1 MKYIST
7 RGQARPVDFES
18 ALLSG
23 LAEDGGLYMPE
34 TWPSFSE
41 EEIAAFAD
49 VPFTSIAFALM
60 RRFLDASWSD
70 AEIIAAINTAYADF
84 DDPAI
89 TPLRQLNEG
98 EYLLELFH
106 GPTLSFKDIA
116 MQLLARLF
124 EAALRRRESAGVTII
139 AATSGDTGAAA
150 IHGFRGMEK
159 IDVFVLYPEGRIS
172 EAQRRQMTTPI
183 DTNVYAIAIE
193 GSFDD
198 CQALV
203 KQCFADE
210 GLRERLRLT
219 GVNSINWARIMAQTV
234 YYLVAATRLGT
245 PRVTPCFTV
254 PTGNFG
260 NIFAGYACARMGL
273 PIAHLGIATNANDIL
288 ARTLKEGIYQPR
300 KVIATCAPSMDIQ
313 VASNFER
320 LLFELSGRDSDA
332 VRDWMQ
338 QLRENGSFSIPE
350 PLLTAMRSIFAAGS
364 ASEEQIHQTIETVQ
378 QQNGMEI
385 DPHTAVGV
393 YVDRLLKTGD
403 HPSIILSTAHPVK
416 FPDARKATPDAP
428 KSQAEKRIDD
438 IMNQPERLYT
448 LPASKQ
454 DLDAFLLQ
462 HSRLASR

>member
-34 TWPSFSE
+34 TWPIFSKK
-41 EEIAAFAD
+41 EIAAFAD
-49 VPFTSIAFALM
+49 LPFTSIAFALM

-70 AEIIAAINTAYADF
+70 AEITATIDAAYANY

-89 TPLRQLNEG
+89 TPLRQLSEG

-159 IDVFVLYPEGRIS
+159 IGVFVLYPEGRIS
-172 EAQRRQMTTPI
+172 EAQRRQMTTPQ
-183 DTNVYAIAIE
+183 DSNVHAIAIE

-203 KQCFADE
+203 KQCFADAN
-210 GLRERLRLT
+210 LRERLRLT

-234 YYLVAATRLGT
+234 YYLAAATRLGA
-245 PRVTPCFTV
+245 PKLPVSFTV

-273 PIAHLGIATNANDIL
+273 PIARLGIATNANDIL
-288 ARTLKEGIYQPR
+288 ARTLSEGIYQPR

-320 LLFELSGRDSDA
+320 LLFELSERDSNA
-332 VRDWMQ
+332 VRGWMN
-338 QLRENGSFSIPE
+338 QLHIDGSFSIPE
-350 PLLTAMRSIFAAGS
+350 PLLTAMRSIFTAGS

-393 YVDRLLKTGD
+393 YVDRLLKEND
-403 HPSIILSTAHPVK
+403 HTSIILSTAHPAK
-416 FPDARKATPDAP
+416 FPDARRTVPDAR
-428 KSQAEKRIDD
+428 KSKAEQRIDD
-438 IMNQPERLYT
+438 IMHQPERLYT

-454 DLDAFLLQ
+454 ELDKFLLQ